1 MREMAAPRSRVGAA
15 RRDRTESFDEE
26 RGRREIDNYPVEAD
40 KGSPKLTFP
49 WRRCVIAICCLALF
63 AGCASVLSGRRGN
76 VAELSAADSID
87 SSSGQFH
94 EVAGDG
100 AASSTKRAAPNPR
113 ADPIG
118 IGDVLKPLVE
128 VALLLEK
135 RQDSAELS
143 KLPAKEPVTV
153 LQVGAAESAERRWL
167 RIKTASGRVGWV
179 NSLSETGARIFS
191 VEKKAQK
198 ARRPQRPAVSK
209 RQQQRPPQ
217 RKQQLP
223 QRQQRQQAKPRR
235 PPPGAASSWGKGTQP
250 KWPAQPGRP
259 TKPGRFGK
267 FRAQLPKRAVPG
279 GFGWPKPKAA
289 RASRPFRKPQRKAS
303 RSAPKASK
311 PNAKPPA
318 KRQR

>member
-40 KGSPKLTFP
+40 KGSLKLTFP
-49 WRRCVIAICCLALF
+49 WRRCVIVICCLAFF
-63 AGCASVLSGRRGN
+63 AGCTSVLSGRRGT
-76 VAELSAADSID
+76 VADISAADSID
-87 SSSGQFH
+87 ASGGQIH
-94 EVAGDG
+94 EVPGDG
-100 AASSTKRAAPNPR
+100 AASSAKKAAPNPR
-113 ADPIG
+113 ADPLG

-135 RQDSAELS
+135 RPDSAELS

-153 LQVGAAESAERRWL
+153 LQVGAAESAEHKWL
-167 RIKTASGRVGWV
+167 RIKTASGRIGWV
-179 NSLSETGARIFS
+179 NYLSETGARIFS

-198 ARRPQRPAVSK
+198 ARRPQRPAATK
-209 RQQQRPPQ
+209 RPQQRPPQ
-217 RKQQLP
+217 RKHRLP

-235 PPPGAASSWGKGTQP
+235 PLPGAASSWGKGTQP
-250 KWPAQPGRP
+250 KLPAQPGRP

-267 FRAQLPKRAVPG
+267 FPAQRPKRAVPG
-279 GFGWPKPKAA
+279 GFGWPKPKTAT
-289 RASRPFRKPQRKAS
+289 ASRPVRRPQRKAS
-303 RSAPKASK
+303 RSAPQASK